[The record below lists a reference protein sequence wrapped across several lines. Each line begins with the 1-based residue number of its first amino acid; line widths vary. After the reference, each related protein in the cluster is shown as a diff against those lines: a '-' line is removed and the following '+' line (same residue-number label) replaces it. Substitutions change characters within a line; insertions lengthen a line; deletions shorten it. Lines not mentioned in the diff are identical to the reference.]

1 MPEVGLT
8 ISLSVL
14 VYELRTH
21 YVPGPH
27 VIRGGVEL
35 GRIVADTAS
44 SIHSFCDHVGDC
56 AC

>member
-35 GRIVADTAS
+35 GRIVADTAFS
-44 SIHSFCDHVGDC
+44 VHYFCDHVGDC